1 MSLQPSRL
9 QTQEQVLPAGKGTL
23 SSAKDFWT
31 KSQAWHY
38 SALSDALELWAL
50 PHQKYHRKLSTG
62 STRAVMKCTIIEF
75 IFCFLWLPNFS
86 STLLAQ
92 GVGAEQG
99 TLQKV
104 LFLHTGVSPKHR
116 ICHTRELTHTPQ
128 SCAFVSLQ
136 F

>member
-1 MSLQPSRL
+1 MSSRQPSRL

-62 STRAVMKCTIIEF
+62 STWAVMKCIIIEF
-75 IFCFLWLPNFS
+75 IFTFCGFQTYLQLFRPRELGQNKGPSRRFCFFIQVS
-86 STLLAQ
+86 
-92 GVGAEQG
+92 
-99 TLQKV
+99 
-104 LFLHTGVSPKHR
+104 VSPS
-116 ICHTRELTHTPQ
+116 TRSAILEN
-128 SCAFVSLQ
+128 
-136 F
+136 